1 MAIVIAEAADT
12 FSGTFRILATKWGG
26 PITTT
31 VIGGIADNTGVR
43 YALTC
48 FVRTVRIADARHT
61 FRAIIAIDTKRRIVS
76 TSIIVIGV
84 TDLTGTGHTG
94 RGIIAAIVVT

>member
-43 YALTC
+43 YALTR
-48 FVRTVRIADARHT
+48 FIRTVRIADARHT
-61 FRAIIAIDTKRRIVS
+61 FRAIIAIDTERRIVS
-76 TSIIVIGV
+76 TAVVIVGV
-84 TDLTGTGHTG
+84 ADLTGTRDT
-94 RGIIAAIVVT
+94 RRRILTTVVIT